1 MSQQINLFNPVFLR
15 QKHYFSALAMVQA
28 LALIL
33 AGVAAIY
40 AYQVRQI
47 GVLERVAADTDQQLV
62 ARRNQLLAFSKQ
74 FSEQGVSKALAE
86 ELAAAE
92 MRLQER
98 RALLED
104 VRTGVGGDAQ
114 GYSRYLAALARAS
127 TSGVWLTGL
136 EIGGKSGD
144 LIIKGR
150 ALDSALV
157 PQYIRALN
165 RQEAF
170 SGRRVGELRLA
181 AKTEAPPPPTTTK
194 PAPQVGPTRYIEFSL
209 SIPMRGDS

>member
-28 LALIL
+28 LALIV
-33 AGVAAIY
+33 AGIAAIY
-40 AYQVRQI
+40 AYELRQI
-47 GVLERVAADTDQQLV
+47 AVLDRVARDSEQQLT

-74 FSEQGVSKALAE
+74 FSEQGASKALAE

-92 MRLQER
+92 ARLQER
-98 RALLED
+98 RGLLED
-104 VRTGVGGDAQ
+104 VRTGVGGDVQ

-127 TSGVWLTGL
+127 TPGVWLTGL

-144 LIIKGR
+144 LVIKGR
-150 ALDSALV
+150 ALDAALV

-170 SGRRVGELRLA
+170 GGRRVGELRLTA
-181 AKTEAPPPPTTTK
+181 RSETPPPPSAAKSAT
-194 PAPQVGPTRYIEFSL
+194 PAGPTRYIEFSL
-209 SIPMRGDS
+209 SIPMRGES